1 MDFPWNN
8 HPASGI
14 HHLWKSPYNPVCLGA
29 FGCKLKLYPKCL
41 TVPSSHCDCLC
52 CQLCIFLWGGDGIVI
67 QRTQWG
73 VIIPTSY
80 VKFVCIFRKNSV
92 WISELPFFGSH
103 LYITLRAGFSL
114 FFLFSQAS
122 LSFITVLGVYILI
135 KLATSPF
142 YHVWIPC
149 VYPSK
154 GPRLFKVITY
164 FFRKRV
170 NANHNNSWWI
180 KFRVFPNTSKQS
192 QKLKVHEEDI
202 NNFGKVPS
210 ITTRLYNNDV
220 WRIWEYQYRL
230 ERKLTVCAETNDGTF
245 KGGLHNF

>member
-1 MDFPWNN
+1 M
-8 HPASGI
+8 
-14 HHLWKSPYNPVCLGA
+14 
-29 FGCKLKLYPKCL
+29 FGCVWVQIEALPQ
-41 TVPSSHCDCLC
+41 VFDRAEQP
-52 CQLCIFLWGGDGIVI
+52 LWLPLLSTLHFPLGGDGIVI

-164 FFRKRV
+164 FSEKEWMPTITIV
-170 NANHNNSWWI
+170 DELNSGC
-180 KFRVFPNTSKQS
+180 S
-192 QKLKVHEEDI
+192 QTQVSNLRNSRFTKKTLTILGRSHRLPHVCTTMMYGE
-202 NNFGKVPS
+202 FGS
-210 ITTRLYNNDV
+210 IS
-220 WRIWEYQYRL
+220 I
-230 ERKLTVCAETNDGTF
+230 A
-245 KGGLHNF
+245 